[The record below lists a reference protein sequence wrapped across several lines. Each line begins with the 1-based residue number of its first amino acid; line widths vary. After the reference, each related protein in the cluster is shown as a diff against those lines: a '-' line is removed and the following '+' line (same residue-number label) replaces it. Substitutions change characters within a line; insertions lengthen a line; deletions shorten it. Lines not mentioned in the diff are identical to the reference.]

1 MAHVQSKKLTF
12 ARDLRRNQTDT
23 ELVMWQILRS
33 RQLDGYKFR
42 RQRVIGP
49 YIVDFCCLNPK
60 LIIELDGS
68 QHTDNA
74 DYDETRTKFLQSE
87 GFEVL
92 RFWDNEALQNRDG
105 VTEAILRALT
115 LALSHVPRERG

>member
-1 MAHVQSKKLTF
+1 
-12 ARDLRRNQTDT
+12 
-23 ELVMWQILRS
+23 MWQILRS